1 MVRECRETGTRAI
14 GGDELTTL
22 TPELR
27 REIEKS
33 GGNPVR
39 IEDPETHATYVLL
52 RAEEYDRLN
61 PVPAPENMA
70 TEQVPE
76 GIRRSKEAFLRE
88 LPSLL
93 ARKRLHGHW
102 VIYHGNERVG
112 IARRGDR
119 LLRRCAK
126 LGLRNDEIYVGVV
139 EPYELEPEEI
149 EHSFFEF
156 EDIEPD
162 S

>member
-1 MVRECRETGTRAI
+1 MTA
-14 GGDELTTL
+14 L

-27 REIEKS
+27 QEIEKA

-39 IEDPETHATYVLL
+39 LEDPETNTAYVLL
-52 RAEEYDRLN
+52 KAEEYDRLK
-61 PVPAPENMA
+61 PDLGCEISP

-88 LPSLL
+88 LPGLL
-93 ARKRLHGHW
+93 ARKRLHRRW
-102 VIYHGNERVG
+102 ALYHGSVQIG
-112 IARRGDR
+112 ISRRPDK
-119 LLRRCAK
+119 LLRKCAD
-126 LGLRNDEIYVGVV
+126 LGLRNDELYLGVI
-139 EPYELEPEEI
+139 EPHSSEPEEI

-156 EDIEPD
+156 EDLETV